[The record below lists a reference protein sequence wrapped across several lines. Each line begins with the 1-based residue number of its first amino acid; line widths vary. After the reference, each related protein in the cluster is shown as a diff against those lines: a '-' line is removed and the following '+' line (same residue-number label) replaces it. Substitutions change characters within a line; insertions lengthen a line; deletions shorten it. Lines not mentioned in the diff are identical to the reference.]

1 MTGIEATLF
10 HLIDQ
15 WYLTAGYFGII
26 LAMALE
32 SCCIPLPSE
41 IVMPLAGYFV
51 LRYPD
56 RFSLPGV
63 ALAGAT
69 GCLIGS
75 AVAYGIGR
83 AGGRPLLLKYGRYVL
98 ISQADSDTAD
108 RLFARHGGAVAFFS
122 RLLPIVRTYI
132 SLPAGIARMG
142 FIRFCAYTFVGSL
155 IWSLGLAWIGT
166 RIGENVQN
174 LGGIF
179 HGLDAVIAAVIV
191 VVVVLYVRRHIKH
204 DRAARAAAA
213 AAADG
218 SREGGGSGGMGGT
231 SAHAPKAY
239 MPIKPILGD
248 ARVMGPEGD
257 VERRPRAIPMTPLDP
272 EDRPTLPYMEATPAW
287 PNRFARPSIE
297 RPEDFPTQVNPTIG
311 PPRPAAALNGAG
323 GGPRPRRNTTGNAGG
338 AKRRRRR

>member
-132 SLPAGIARMG
+132 SLPAGIARMRLVP
-142 FIRFCAYTFVGSL
+142 FVLYTFVGSL
-155 IWSLGLAWIGT
+155 IWCFILAFIGQQLGSKYDQLSS
-166 RIGENVQN
+166 V
-174 LGGIF
+174 F
-179 HGLDAVIAAVIV
+179 HGLDVVIGLLIVAAVA
-191 VVVVLYVRRHIKH
+191 LYIIRHVRQVRREGTEP
-204 DRAARAAAA
+204 
-213 AAADG
+213 G
-218 SREGGGSGGMGGT
+218 SDSLRSAET
-231 SAHAPKAY
+231 S
-239 MPIKPILGD
+239 
-248 ARVMGPEGD
+248 
-257 VERRPRAIPMTPLDP
+257 RR
-272 EDRPTLPYMEATPAW
+272 
-287 PNRFARPSIE
+287 S
-297 RPEDFPTQVNPTIG
+297 
-311 PPRPAAALNGAG
+311 
-323 GGPRPRRNTTGNAGG
+323 
-338 AKRRRRR
+338 